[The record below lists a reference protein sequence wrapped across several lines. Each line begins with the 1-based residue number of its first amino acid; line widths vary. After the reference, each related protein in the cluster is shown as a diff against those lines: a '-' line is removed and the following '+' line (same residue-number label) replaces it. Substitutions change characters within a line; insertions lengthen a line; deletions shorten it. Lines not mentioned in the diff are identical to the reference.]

1 MQLSPF
7 TNYTIRRML
16 QDHVDSLSEIQARS
30 LRVSESVS
38 LDRLLST
45 LYPRKFIAIS
55 KVHHLEML
63 TELYRRAVTAGRI
76 TTGRITTSRNDLSN
90 QTELR
95 RRIFQI
101 LGVRFGVN
109 EVMMPPIVPEI
120 EGDCFKF
127 FGGGELRDGMS
138 LGGKVYGRIE
148 SAVMRDRPYLY
159 QIAIAFSEQKIPCI
173 ITTSQEKYSLW
184 VLLRSPVYSVYLKQG
199 LTPVKKALVLHSALC
214 RFKQARFSGR

>member
-1 MQLSPF
+1 MHLSPF

-16 QDHVDSLSEIQARS
+16 QDHVESLSEIQARS
-30 LRVSESVS
+30 LHVSESIS

-45 LYPRKFIAIS
+45 LYSRKFIVIS

-63 TELYRRAVTAGRI
+63 TELYRRALVSGR
-76 TTGRITTSRNDLSN
+76 NNLSN
-90 QTELR
+90 QAELR

-101 LGVRFGVN
+101 LGIRFGVN
-109 EVMMPPIVPEI
+109 EVMMPPIVPETK
-120 EGDCFKF
+120 GACFQF
-127 FGGGELRDGMS
+127 FGAGELRDGMS
-138 LGGKVYGRIE
+138 LGGKIYGLVE

-159 QIAIAFSEQKIPCI
+159 QIALAFSEQKIPCI

-184 VLLRSPVYSVYLKQG
+184 VLLRSPVYNTYLKQG

-214 RFKQARFSGR
+214 RFKQARFAVK

>member
-1 MQLSPF
+1 MHLSPF

-30 LRVSESVS
+30 LHVSESVS

-45 LYPRKFIAIS
+45 LYPKKFVVIS

-63 TELYRRAVTAGRI
+63 TELYRRALATGRI
-76 TTGRITTSRNDLSN
+76 TTGRNNLSN

-101 LGVRFGVN
+101 LGIRFGVN
-109 EVMMPPIVPEI
+109 EVQMPPIVPETK
-120 EGDCFKF
+120 GSCFQF
-127 FGGGELRDGMS
+127 FGAGELRDGMS
-138 LGGKVYGRIE
+138 LGGKIYGRIE

-159 QIAIAFSEQKIPCI
+159 QMALAFSEQKIPCV
-173 ITTSQEKYSLW
+173 ITTTQEKYSLW
-184 VLLRSPVYSVYLKQG
+184 VLLRSPVYNTYLRQG
-199 LTPVKKALVLHSALC
+199 LAPVKKALVLHSALC
-214 RFKQARFSGR
+214 RFKQARFAVK

>member
-16 QDHVDSLSEIQARS
+16 QDHVESLSEIQARS
-30 LRVSESVS
+30 LHVSESVS

-45 LYPRKFIAIS
+45 LYPRKFVAIS

-63 TELYRRAVTAGRI
+63 TELYRRALA
-76 TTGRITTSRNDLSN
+76 TSRIANGRNNLSN

-101 LGVRFGVN
+101 LGIRFGVN
-109 EVMMPPIVPEI
+109 EVQMPPIVPETK
-120 EGDCFKF
+120 GSCFKF
-127 FGGGELRDGMS
+127 FGAGELRDGMS
-138 LGGKVYGRIE
+138 LGGKIYGRIE

-159 QIAIAFSEQKIPCI
+159 QMALAFSEQKIPCV
-173 ITTSQEKYSLW
+173 ITTTQEKYSLW
-184 VLLRSPVYSVYLKQG
+184 VLLRSPVYNVYLRQG

-214 RFKQARFSGR
+214 RFKQARFAVK